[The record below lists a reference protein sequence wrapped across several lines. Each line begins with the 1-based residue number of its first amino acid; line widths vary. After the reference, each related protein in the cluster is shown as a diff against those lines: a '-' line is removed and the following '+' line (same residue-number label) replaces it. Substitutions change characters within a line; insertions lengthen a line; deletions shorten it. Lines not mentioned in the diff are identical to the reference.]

1 MPIKQLKLL
10 GGAALLLA
18 WSFDLL
24 FWEKIPGISFLIFVL
39 LCLGAG
45 LLLTWKENLLPPVTS
60 WLLIVPILF
69 FAWMSF
75 VRAEPFT
82 LMIDYGLALG
92 GIYLLTV
99 TWLGGRWWQYN
110 LTDHLHNALVWTAG
124 LLAKPVQHFLP
135 LFRPGQKGGAEGGEN
150 SVANGAAAGPARG
163 RPVLSVLL
171 GILLA
176 LPLVTLLAGLLAE
189 ADPVFSQQLNALLE
203 FLNIENL
210 TEYIFRL
217 TYILIFAYL
226 LAGALI
232 YALVSSREEK
242 LKFSEQPWLKPFLS
256 WYAALPLLVSVN
268 LLFAFFVAVQFRY
281 FFGGQANINLAG
293 YTYAEY
299 TRRGFGELVAVAL
312 ISLALYLGLSM
323 VTQRAAGRQRRSFS
337 ALGISLVLLV
347 GVILVSA
354 FQRLLLYEAAY
365 GFTRLRTYT
374 HIFMLWLGVLLV
386 AVAVLEGFGR
396 LRYFALVGILSC
408 LGFGLTLNLLN
419 VDAFVVH
426 QNVSRTLQGEPL
438 DVAYLAELSYDAVP
452 ALAERFDDQ
461 RLPQAARSHIGAI
474 LACGAALDARQT
486 EPLPWQSFL
495 WSRHN
500 ARQLYQEYQAKL
512 AAYTIESEDG
522 FLRVNVNGALVDCQD
537 YSWSYD

>member
-10 GGAALLLA
+10 GGVALMLA

-24 FWEKIPGISFLIFVL
+24 FWKKMPGISFFIFIL

-60 WLLIVPILF
+60 WLLVVPILF

-82 LMIDYGLALG
+82 LLIDYGLSLAGL
-92 GIYLLTV
+92 YLVTM

-110 LTDHLHNALVWTAG
+110 LTDHLHNGLVWVG
-124 LLAKPVQHFLP
+124 GVLARPVQFFLP
-135 LFRPGQKGGAEGGEN
+135 LTRQAHPESAGAGDASAPGEAAQPRRSRPL
-150 SVANGAAAGPARG
+150 
-163 RPVLSVLL
+163 LSVLL
-171 GILLA
+171 GILLS

-203 FLNIENL
+203 FLKIENL
-210 TEYIFRL
+210 AEYIFRL

-242 LKFSEQPWLKPFLS
+242 LKFSEQPWLKPFLG

-281 FFGGQANINLAG
+281 FFGGKANINLAG

-299 TRRGFGELVAVAL
+299 ARRGFGELVMVAL
-312 ISLALYLGLSM
+312 ISLGLYLGLSM
-323 VTQRAAGRQRRSFS
+323 VTQRAAGRQGRSFS

-365 GFTRLRTYT
+365 GFTRARTYT
-374 HIFMLWLGVLLV
+374 HVFMLWLGMLLA
-386 AVAVLEGFGR
+386 AVAVLEGLGR
-396 LRYFALVGILSC
+396 LRYFALVGLLTCI
-408 LGFGLTLNLLN
+408 GFGLTLNLLN
-419 VDAFVVH
+419 VDAFVVR
-426 QNVSRTLQGEPL
+426 QNLSRTLQGEPL
-438 DVAYLAELSYDAVP
+438 DVAYLAELSSDAVP
-452 ALAERFDDQ
+452 ALALRLTDHS
-461 RLPQAARSHIGAI
+461 LPQATRERVGAV
-474 LACGAALDARQT
+474 LSCRAALDQRQG
-486 EPLPWQSFL
+486 EPLPWQSFQ
-495 WSRHN
+495 WSRQR
-500 ARQLYQEYQAKL
+500 ATQLFQEYQPMLSTYPVERVHDSLK
-512 AAYTIESEDG
+512 
-522 FLRVNVNGALVDCQD
+522 VNVDGELVDCQAF
-537 YSWSYD
+537 YSSFD

>member
-1 MPIKQLKLL
+1 MPLKQLKLL
-10 GGAALLLA
+10 GVLALVLA

-24 FWEKIPGISFLIFVL
+24 FWKKMPGISFFIFIL
-39 LCLGAG
+39 LCLGGG

-60 WLLIVPILF
+60 WLLVVPILF

-75 VRAEPFT
+75 VREEPFT
-82 LMIDYGLALG
+82 LLVDYGLSLAGL
-92 GIYLLTV
+92 YLLTV

-110 LTDHLHNALVWTAG
+110 LTDHLHNGLVWAG
-124 LLAKPVQHFLP
+124 SLLAKPVQRFLP
-135 LFRPGQKGGAEGGEN
+135 LFRQARPQSAGAGE
-150 SVANGAAAGPARG
+150 AGAPTETAETPRS
-163 RPVLSVLL
+163 RPVLSLLL

-203 FLNIENL
+203 FLKIENL

-232 YALVSSREEK
+232 YALVFSREEK

-256 WYAALPLLVSVN
+256 WLSAAPLLISVI

-281 FFGGQANINLAG
+281 FFGGKANINLAG

-299 TRRGFGELVAVAL
+299 ARRGFGELVAVAL
-312 ISLALYLGLSM
+312 ISLAFYLALSM
-323 VTQRAAGRQRRSFS
+323 ITQRAEGRQGRSFS

-347 GVILVSA
+347 GVILASA
-354 FQRLLLYEAAY
+354 FQRLLLYETAY
-365 GFTRLRTYT
+365 GFTRVRTYT
-374 HIFMLWLGVLLV
+374 HIFMIWLGVLLA

-396 LRYFALVGILSC
+396 LRYFALVGILTC

-419 VDAFVVH
+419 VDAFVVR
-426 QNVSRTLQGEPL
+426 QNVSRALQGEPL

-461 RLPQAARSHIGAI
+461 RLPQAARSQIGAI
-474 LACGAALDARQT
+474 LACGAALDARQS
-486 EPLPWQSFL
+486 EPIPWQSFL

-522 FLRVNVNGALVDCQD
+522 FLRVNVNGALIDCQD